1 MLYRHI
7 HNPWNELERMQRRV
21 LRSLALNRYD
31 SEPCFPAVN
40 VYAND
45 QAQIIS
51 AELPGLT
58 REDIEI
64 SVAGE
69 ALTISGSREPEKVE
83 EGAEYHRRERSA
95 GKFTRSFQLLFP
107 VDADKVEAS
116 FENGV
121 LHIRLPR
128 AEADR
133 PRKIAIK

>member
-1 MLYRHI
+1 MYYRHI
-7 HNPWNELERMQRRV
+7 HNPWNEMERMQRRM
-21 LRSLALNRYD
+21 LRSLALNRYE
-31 SEPCFPAVN
+31 SEPGFPAVN

-116 FENGV
+116 FEDGV
-121 LHIRLPR
+121 LRIRLPR
-128 AEADR
+128 AESDR